1 MPYPVTGVG
10 LPAAMWALS
19 GADNWLAAKTVAG
32 DARCPGD
39 LLESLVYN
47 PHPQALTGIVENSAC
62 PEELMLRLTGTGSA
76 PNSPANNDPAEKAY
90 VNCLRI
96 EAAYNP
102 DCGPRLLQMLSAHT
116 NPPHIRAAA
125 AAHPACP
132 PHTRT
137 SLKKDDN
144 LDISEAAA
152 AASTTIPRRVLRRI
166 TQDPRK
172 PSLIS
177 RVLDRHAGPHIE
189 PHWNIM
195 ALASN
200 PASPPEVLD
209 QIARDADFD
218 SKAGRAAAANPAC
231 AAHTRSLF
239 AAHHHPGV
247 KLIAEASSQSTTP
260 RRIARLAAHPDPCV
274 AAVAANNPACPQDS
288 LDRLARHPRWQI
300 RSAAIANPNAS
311 PQIRA
316 LAVSDAHLGVRRLAA
331 HIGRTPQ

>member
-1 MPYPVTGVG
+1 
-10 LPAAMWALS
+10 MWALS
-19 GADNWLAAKTVAG
+19 GADDWLTVKIIAG
-32 DARCPGD
+32 DARCPSD
-39 LLESLVYN
+39 LLESLVCS
-47 PHPQALTGIVENSAC
+47 PHPQTLVGIVENPAC
-62 PEELMLRLTGTGSA
+62 PEELMLRLTGTDPVPS
-76 PNSPANNDPAEKAY
+76 SPMNDDPAEKAY
-90 VNCLRI
+90 VDHLRI
-96 EAAYNP
+96 EAVHNP

-116 NPPHIRAAA
+116 NPPHLRAAA

-132 PHTRT
+132 PHTRI
-137 SLKKDDN
+137 SLGEDYN

-152 AASTTIPRRVLRRI
+152 AASATIPRRVLRRI

-172 PSLIS
+172 RSLIS
-177 RVLDRHAGPHIE
+177 RVLDRHAGPHME

-209 QIARDADFD
+209 QIVSDADFD

-231 AAHTRSLF
+231 TAHTRSLF

-274 AAVAANNPACPQDS
+274 AAVAANNPACPQNS

-300 RSAAIANPNAS
+300 RAAAIANPNAS

-316 LAVSDAHLGVRRLAA
+316 LAVSDVHLGVRRLAA
-331 HIGRTPQ
+331 RIGETLPDSAH